1 MIKILT
7 IIGKSASGKDTLLKD
22 LKNIIAEIDI
32 FNKFNFVIKTT
43 TRPKRDYES
52 DDVDYHFITEDEFT
66 NKLLINKD
74 EMIAATS
81 FNNWG
86 YGICKE
92 DLKED
97 KINVVILSPEE
108 LSCFFSYNNIYDIKV
123 IYVTATDKIRLIRSL
138 QRERNPDIDEIYRRY
153 KDDNRQFLYYNDE
166 IIEYIGKENIYIL
179 PTSTSDNNLKT
190 DPSNILSWLISF
202 NWI

>member
-43 TRPKRDYES
+43 TRPKRDYEL

-74 EMIAATS
+74 EMNS
-81 FNNWG
+81 NNFTTFQG
-86 YGICKE
+86 NL
-92 DLKED
+92 DFLKEEFQID
-97 KINVVILSPEE
+97 
-108 LSCFFSYNNIYDIKV
+108 FSSSKTNN
-123 IYVTATDKIRLIRSL
+123 
-138 QRERNPDIDEIYRRY
+138 
-153 KDDNRQFLYYNDE
+153 
-166 IIEYIGKENIYIL
+166 
-179 PTSTSDNNLKT
+179 
-190 DPSNILSWLISF
+190 SNTNSSNEGI
-202 NWI
+202 

>member
-1 MIKILT
+1 MTKILT
-7 IIGKSASGKDTLLKD
+7 IIGKSASGKDTILKE
-22 LKNIIAEIDI
+22 LKNLVAEIDI
-32 FNKFNFVIKTT
+32 FNKFNFVIKNT
-43 TRPKRDYES
+43 TRPKRDNEV
-52 DDVDYHFITEDEFT
+52 DGVDYHFITDDEFT
-66 NKLLINKD
+66 DKLLNKN

-86 YGICKE
+86 YGICKN

-97 KINVVILSPEE
+97 KLNIVILSPEE

-123 IYVTATDKIRLIRSL
+123 IYVTAADKIRLIRSL
-138 QRERNPDIDEIYRRY
+138 QREENPDIDEIYRRY

-166 IIEYIGKENIYIL
+166 IIEYIGKENIYNL
-179 PTSTSDNNLKT
+179 STSDNNLKT
-190 DPSNILSWLISF
+190 NPSNILSWLISF

>member
-43 TRPKRDYES
+43 TRPKRDYEL

-97 KINVVILSPEE
+97 KINIVILSPEE
-108 LSCFFSYNNIYDIKV
+108 LYCFFLYVNIYDIKV
-123 IYVTATDKIRLIRSL
+123 IYVTAADKIRLIRSL
-138 QRERNPDIDEIYRRY
+138 QREENPDIDEIYRRY

-166 IIEYIGKENIYIL
+166 IIEYIEKENIYNL
-179 PTSTSDNNLKT
+179 STSDNNLKT
-190 DPSNILSWLISF
+190 DPSNILSWLSSF

>member
-7 IIGKSASGKDTLLKD
+7 IIGKSASGKDTILKE
-22 LKNIIAEIDI
+22 LKNLVAEIDI
-32 FNKFNFVIKTT
+32 FNKFNFVIKNT
-43 TRPKRDYES
+43 TRPKRDNEV
-52 DDVDYHFITEDEFT
+52 DGVDYHFITDDEFT
-66 NKLLINKD
+66 DKLLNKN
-74 EMIAATS
+74 EMVAATS

-97 KINVVILSPEE
+97 KINIVILSPEE

-123 IYVTATDKIRLIRSL
+123 IYVTAADKIRLIRSL
-138 QRERNPDIDEIYRRY
+138 QREENPDIDEIYRRY

-166 IIEYIGKENIYIL
+166 IIEHIGKENIYNL
-179 PTSTSDNNLKT
+179 STSDNNLKT